1 MKKLATLSLGVALTA
16 FTVACERAENTAGNV
31 ANSTANI
38 ANSANLPPNM
48 NGNNVP
54 SNVAVVTNNDGNSNT
69 AGVRTTD
76 NYNYNVARADFD
88 RNANAY
94 TAGTGETVGQGVEDR
109 WIHMKSRGA
118 LLATDDLRES
128 TINVD
133 VDNAVVTLRGSV
145 QTAAQKAKAVAAV
158 KALDRVK
165 TVRDQLQIKPNENM
179 LNTNTTTNTS
189 PGTRSNRNQ

>member
-54 SNVAVVTNNDGNSNT
+54 SNVAVVTNNDGNMNT
-69 AGVRTTD
+69 AGVTTTG
-76 NYNYNVARADFD
+76 NYNYNVTRADFD
-88 RNANAY
+88 KNANAY
-94 TAGTGETVGQGVEDR
+94 TPASGETIGQGVQDR
-109 WIHMKSRGA
+109 WIHMKVRGA
-118 LLATDDLRES
+118 MATTDELRES

-145 QTAAQKAKAVAAV
+145 RNAAQKQKAVLAAKVDGV
-158 KALDRVK
+158 KSVTDR
-165 TVRDQLQIKPNENM
+165 LQIKPNENM